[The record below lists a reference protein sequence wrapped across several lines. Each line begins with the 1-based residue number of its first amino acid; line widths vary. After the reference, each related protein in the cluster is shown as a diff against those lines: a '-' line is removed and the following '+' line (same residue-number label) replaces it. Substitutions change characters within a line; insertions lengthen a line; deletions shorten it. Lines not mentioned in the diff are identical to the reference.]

1 MTLAA
6 MVAASGAA
14 VAADLPRGPTPYYAP
29 APSYYNWSGLYTG
42 LNLGYEWGH
51 VTGSSID
58 PSGIAGG
65 GQVGYN
71 WQWNQFVLG
80 AETDI
85 QASAADDTF
94 APWKFSNPW
103 FGTLRG
109 RAGCA
114 LNNIL
119 FYGTAGLAYGELSGE
134 LNCST
139 RTRRWSAGP
148 PASVWRSA
156 STRIGRPRSS
166 ISTWTSASAPTPSPG
181 VDAAPH
187 ALRKTPGLGP
197 GFSFAASAALVPSY
211 ILVASIQL
219 LPEQI

>member
-1 MTLAA
+1 MKKTMRAMTLAA

-29 APSYYNWSGLYTG
+29 APSYYNWSGLYAG

-51 VTGSSID
+51 VSGTSVD

-65 GQVGYN
+65 AQLGYN

-109 RAGCA
+109 RVGYA

-134 LNCST
+134 LNSLDENKT
-139 RTRRWSAGP
+139 LAGWTVGAGMEVGFNPHWSAKVEYLYMDLGD
-148 PASVWRSA
+148 R
-156 STRIGRPRSS
+156 TYTI
-166 ISTWTSASAPTPSPG
+166 TG
-181 VDAAPH
+181 VENGLQSNL
-187 ALRKTPGLGP
+187 LRFGINYH
-197 GFSFAASAALVPSY
+197 F
-211 ILVASIQL
+211 
-219 LPEQI
+219 